1 MPQNLILRVN
11 WILMYLPAL
20 FSASLMFLLNK
31 PFLDDSW
38 DSAVLPIYEIT
49 RLDYLLDEWFL
60 NASIFEQY
68 FQVKFFLFTANWLD
82 ISYFSIHKIFLSLI
96 AFLIVSEVTHL
107 VTNVT
112 QNRNW
117 GLFGGIFAALFPT
130 WPLSIASVLDFYLLA
145 LWLGLIGVRTFTQST
160 KKSSRTL
167 GLIAFLFSTGYA
179 VMYPICISL
188 FLIYKYLGLDSRV
201 NPTLLRKLFWILF
214 STLLSKFVITRLL
227 FPARENFEGYN
238 SFLNL
243 IYFESWISVFTGVK
257 AYSSF
262 ALYFAIVILVP
273 ICIQSLLST
282 SKTAQSMTYL
292 LINPRSNSLLKFCIL
307 LIFASVLPFIFVGK
321 STSLFW
327 IEYNTGRHAIPLIM
341 ALPLA
346 LSILGQSILEATK
359 FLRFSRIPM
368 AISITLI
375 FSVSIFIGSKSWV
388 QRIEESRIRTAVY
401 QALEPWSDKIAPGLV
416 RIELQGPRPYSA
428 NTLDAALLMFRLTN
442 NLYHYTILRT
452 DGLGAVESF
461 PTFSQLR
468 QSRYPFQKNST
479 NCKSDFLLNVNSDP
493 GTLLSNLNYKVVN
506 YSQSCE

>member
-1 MPQNLILRVN
+1 MAQNFILRIN
-11 WILMYLPAL
+11 SILIYLPAL
-20 FSASLMFLLNK
+20 FSASLIILLNK

-49 RLDYLLDEWFL
+49 KLDYLLDEWFL
-60 NASIFEQY
+60 NASLFEQY
-68 FQVKFFLFTANWLD
+68 FQVKVFLLAANWLD

-96 AFLIVSEVTHL
+96 AFLIVSEVTYL
-107 VTNVT
+107 VLNVT

-145 LWLGLIGVRTFTQST
+145 LWLGLIGVRTFTQS
-160 KKSSRTL
+160 KKRSSRSL
-167 GLIAFLFSTGYA
+167 GLLAMLLSTGYA
-179 VMYPICISL
+179 VMYPICISI
-188 FLIYKYLGLDSRV
+188 FLIYKYLGLISGVD
-201 NPTLLRKLFWILF
+201 PKLLKRLFWILF

-227 FPARENFEGYN
+227 LPARENFEGYN
-238 SFLNL
+238 SFLNPVN
-243 IYFESWISVFTGVK
+243 FDSWFSVFIGFK
-257 AYSSF
+257 AFSSF
-262 ALYFAIVILVP
+262 TLYFAIIILVP
-273 ICIQSLLST
+273 ICIYSLLST
-282 SKTAQSMTYL
+282 TKTAQPLTYMRL
-292 LINPRSNSLLKFCIL
+292 SPRSNSLLKFSII
-307 LIFASVLPFIFVGK
+307 LIFSSILPFIFVGK

-388 QRIEESRIRTAVY
+388 QRIEESRIRMAVY

-452 DGLGAVESF
+452 DGLGAVESL
-461 PTFSQLR
+461 PTLSQLR